1 MMENREG
8 PTVGCCGGGG
18 MFGDQRVGNR
28 AQQIDG
34 QDLEAI
40 LKERLARGE
49 EQ

>member
-1 MMENREG
+1 
-8 PTVGCCGGGG
+8 
-18 MFGDQRVGNR
+18 MFGGQRVGNR